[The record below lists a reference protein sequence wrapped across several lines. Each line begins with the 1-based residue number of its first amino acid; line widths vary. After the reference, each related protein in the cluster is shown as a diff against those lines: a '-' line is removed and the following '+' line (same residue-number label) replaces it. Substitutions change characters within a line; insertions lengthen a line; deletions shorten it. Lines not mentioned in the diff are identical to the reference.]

1 MPIVRVKCAFNM
13 FADVSK
19 TCDNEVDCG
28 GGVFFS
34 RALSCK
40 RLKNEQRSP
49 DFDKRQWIIIDFN
62 GCVHK

>member
-28 GGVFFS
+28 GGVFFLEHFLV
-34 RALSCK
+34 LS
-40 RLKNEQRSP
+40 
-49 DFDKRQWIIIDFN
+49 D
-62 GCVHK
+62 